1 MATIG
6 KLDRR
11 GFLMGSSV
19 VALGT
24 LGSGANAA
32 KLLAAMPSAPA
43 KSSADHVYARTIHFV
58 YARSGGK
65 AFGNTYSD
73 DDFMKFF
80 DQVPGG
86 VTAAIPFLL
95 NVADAAA
102 YAPMIK
108 KMQAKGIVIYPG
120 VGQKPGDGPINVQK
134 YKDMARNYRPFTDCI
149 RLENTQGYFEAHGA
163 EPIQDMI
170 DYCVGLGFKHI
181 MLNPW
186 PKQAGGEVY
195 PFKNPELDSTIYQ
208 VLLKHDRK
216 THKIID
222 DPQNW
227 FPGNQVKIDAV
238 RKYRPSINI
247 LINYESA
254 PQHLVLE
261 QMEKDQPHSSIA
273 AMEITAKMIEQSPK
287 HLHWSPPFT
296 TIYDPVKLGTWDW
309 MAKRLGS
316 FKG

>member
-1 MATIG
+1 MANIG

-11 GFLMGSSV
+11 GFLVGSST
-19 VALGT
+19 VAL
-24 LGSGANAA
+24 LALESQASAA
-32 KLLAAMPSAPA
+32 KLLAAMPGAAP
-43 KSSADHVYARTIHFV
+43 KSSADHVYARTLHFV

-73 DDFMKFF
+73 DDFLKFF

-95 NVADAAA
+95 NVADASV
-102 YAPMIK
+102 YAPMIN
-108 KMQAKGIVIYPG
+108 KMKAKGIAIYPG
-120 VGQKPGDGPINVQK
+120 VGQKPGDGPINVPK
-134 YKDMARNYRPFTDCI
+134 YKDMAKNYRPFTDCI
-149 RLENTQGYFEAHGA
+149 RLENTQGYFEAHGP
-163 EPIQDMI
+163 EPIQDLI

-216 THKIID
+216 THKLIP

-238 RKYRPSINI
+238 RKYRPSIAV

-254 PQHLVLE
+254 PQHEVLE
-261 QMEKDQPHSSIA
+261 QMEKDEKGSTIA
-273 AMEITAKMIEQSPK
+273 AMEITARMIEQSK
-287 HLHWSPPFT
+287 KNLHWSPPFT
-296 TIYDPVKLGTWDW
+296 TIYDPVKLGTWSW
-309 MAKRLGS
+309 MAKRLGD